1 LIYIFIF
8 IILEVYE
15 VQWQKAETM
24 LGMLARMYQHYQKS
38 IFVFLIMHPT
48 FYFSIYLLIITHFN
62 GYALAIFA
70 LKGIDI
76 ATKIIFIK
84 KVFIEKELSEEISL
98 ALLTPLNK
106 YVLYIG
112 LCVYPPLVYMALH
125 TLLF

>member
-1 LIYIFIF
+1 MIYIFIF

-84 KVFIEKELSEEISL
+84 KVFIEKELSEEINL